1 MDTYGPYHN
10 IKPRTAEELH
20 IQCNDRKN
28 MQARASRLERDVNRL
43 VEEVLAIRDISI
55 TFPYLPSDS
64 TKAERMAA
72 RRVME
77 IGDVIRVLQE
87 KTEELCNFNRVAWSD
102 AGREK
107 NRLENN

>member
-1 MDTYGPYHN
+1 MDTYGPYHD
-10 IKPRTAEELH
+10 IKSRTAEELH
-20 IQCNDRKN
+20 IHCNDRKV
-28 MQARASRLERDVNRL
+28 MQQRASRLNRDVNRL

-77 IGDVIRVLQE
+77 IGDVIRVLRD